1 MQHPPARAV
10 YVLVLNGFVVGVV
23 ELVNTIRNFCPF
35 VLHSES
41 IARPSKKYKHLA
53 YYHFPTVKNCPVLRL
68 SRSKVKLYIDQKG
81 NTMPPKKLTPNGKAA
96 PKKQTPPAAP
106 KTTTAAAKKPA
117 SSSTKFV
124 RNIRNITVRG
134 TLDNGRR
141 IELKPRGERGDLISL
156 SKEDVKD
163 SKIVENMGMIW
174 EVVSEAEAQDILN
187 KQGTN
192 QQVGETAFDQ
202 LLNEYGKPYEQG
214 VKVEESFEN
223 QGEVVATLEDTGDG
237 RFTEGNTNI
246 VRSSGGAPDV
256 VSPPGAKG
264 NPVTEAQADGDAL
277 RSVLNVSI
285 EPTQRG

>member
-1 MQHPPARAV
+1 
-10 YVLVLNGFVVGVV
+10 
-23 ELVNTIRNFCPF
+23 
-35 VLHSES
+35 
-41 IARPSKKYKHLA
+41 
-53 YYHFPTVKNCPVLRL
+53 
-68 SRSKVKLYIDQKG
+68 
-81 NTMPPKKLTPNGKAA
+81 MPPKKLTPNGKAA

-106 KTTTAAAKKPA
+106 KKTAAAKKPA

-156 SKEDVKD
+156 SKEDVND
-163 SKIVENMGMIW
+163 SKVVENMGMIW
-174 EVVSEAEAQDILN
+174 EIVSEAEAQDILN
-187 KQGTN
+187 KQATN

-223 QGEVVATLEDTGDG
+223 QGEVVATVEDTGDG
-237 RFTEGNTNI
+237 RFTEGNTNLI
-246 VRSSGGAPDV
+246 RSSGGAPEV
-256 VSPPGAKG
+256 VSPPGAQG
-264 NPVTEAQADGDAL
+264 NPVTEAQLDVLARDSQVDGDAL
-277 RSVLNVSI
+277 RSVLNVSV